1 MEVNLHPSPPGL
13 LSLAIIHY
21 DRNEAYDLS

>member
-13 LSLAIIHY
+13 LSLAIPLY